1 MQRTN
6 RKIGLMLLLGI
17 IVLSI
22 AAPAAFA
29 KKPWEKIEIPE
40 LNEVKMPEYKRVEL
54 ENGMILFLAE
64 DHKFPLIQL
73 NATIDA
79 GGFYESAD
87 KIGLAPMTGTVM
99 RSGGT
104 ATRSGDEI
112 DELAEAR
119 GLSVETS
126 IGASSGSAS
135 LSAMVEDTDLG
146 IELLADILR
155 NPAFPEDKIK
165 LAKEQMKAG
174 IARRNDQPQG
184 IAQREAMKAVFGSDH
199 PMARHSEYET
209 IAAIGRQDMVDFHN
223 DWFHPDRM
231 YLVII
236 GDFNSD
242 EMIAKITAAFDGW
255 EKATKP
261 LPADPEMPAFPRT
274 VNIVDKDD
282 LTQSTVFMAHKGIRA
297 DDSNYA
303 AIQVA

>member
-1 MQRTN
+1 MKHLN
-6 RKIGLMLLLGI
+6 RKFGLMLLLGI
-17 IVLSI
+17 IVLSS
-22 AAPAAFA
+22 AAPSAFA
-29 KKPWEKIEIPE
+29 KKPWEKIKIPE
-40 LNEVKMPEYKRVEL
+40 LNEMVMPEYTRVEL
-54 ENGMILFLAE
+54 ENGMVLYLAE

-73 NATIDA
+73 NAIIDV
-79 GGFYESAD
+79 GSFYEPAD
-87 KIGLAPMTGTVM
+87 KIGLASMTGTVM

-126 IGASSGSAS
+126 IGASSGTAS

-146 IELLADILR
+146 LEMLADILR

-174 IARRNDQPQG
+174 ISRRNDQPQG
-184 IAQREAMKAVFGSDH
+184 IARREAMKAVFGPDH
-199 PMARHSEYET
+199 PMARHPEYET
-209 IAAIGRQDMVDFHN
+209 IAAVSHQDMVDFHQ

-231 YLVII
+231 YLVVI

-242 EMIAKITAAFDGW
+242 EMVAKITAAFDGW

-261 LPADPEMPAFPRT
+261 LPADPEIPAFPRT

-282 LTQSTVFMAHKGIRA
+282 LTQSTVFMAHKIGRA
-297 DDSNYA
+297 H
-303 AIQVA
+303 V